1 MRKPKFPKKP
11 KNSSSMAVWERYY
24 ERVKMVAA
32 KRKAIDDAPKKKAS
46 LMTKVNALKA
56 RS

>member
-1 MRKPKFPKKP
+1 
-11 KNSSSMAVWERYY
+11 MAVWERYY

-32 KRKAIDDAPKKKAS
+32 KRKAIEEAPKKKAA
-46 LMTKVNALKA
+46 LQTKVNALKA

>member
-32 KRKAIDDAPKKKAS
+32 KRKAIDDAPKKKAALQS
-46 LMTKVNALKA
+46 KVNALKA